1 MKRFQ
6 LPHAVLVPAALPS
19 GNVKGLRAR
28 GGFEVDV
35 TWKDGKLV
43 EANVISLNGGPATL
57 RYSNA
62 TREVRME
69 KGGKSRW
76 DGK

>member
-1 MKRFQ
+1 M
-6 LPHAVLVPAALPS
+6 
-19 GNVKGLRAR
+19 KGLRAR

-43 EANVISLNGGPATL
+43 EANLISLNGGPATL
-57 RYSNA
+57 RYGGA
-62 TREVRME
+62 TREVKLAE
-69 KGGKSRW
+69 GGKFRW